1 MEELVSLYK
10 KNKYISRQQYVEF
23 IVPLLEKIINLHRLN
38 KTIIIG
44 IQGGQ
49 GTGKTTIVNFIRD
62 ILKKLEYQVE
72 SFSIDDFY
80 LIYKEREKLGEK
92 YKDNPFYQI
101 RGMPGTHRVKFL
113 LDTLKKIKQG
123 KEFEL
128 PIFDKS
134 LHGAKGDVLKKTI
147 NVKQRPDFVLFE
159 GWCLGIPNVSIKEL
173 AEISKNNNLNLEK
186 LDPNLKHSKLVLKFA
201 NRYQRIWK
209 LLDYITMIKPSSP
222 DFHKAWRY
230 NQEQELKKKTGSGK
244 TKKEIGDF
252 VDFYLPFT
260 YVCYEKIKP
269 DLTLL
274 VKENHKFYRI
284 IWKRQPVFLRLS
296 F

>member
-201 NRYQRIWK
+201 KRYQRIWK

-284 IWKRQPVFLRLS
+284 I
-296 F
+296 

>member
-201 NRYQRIWK
+201 KRYQRIWK